1 MASRD
6 AVMCSVTQRM
16 INVILMLNSLSS
28 ETCSLKDPSCV
39 TSQQVLISGRAV
51 RESSDNIYTCY

>member
-51 RESSDNIYTCY
+51 RE